1 MSEKRGPFP
10 FPTLLGILAVIV
22 VISAID
28 RLTHSDVLSVI
39 ATIVILGAYIA
50 WWFWRRRYS

>member
-10 FPTLLGILAVIV
+10 YLTLIGILVIFL

-28 RLTHSDVLSVI
+28 RISHSDVLAAV
-39 ATIVILGAYIA
+39 ATIVILGAYLA
-50 WWFWRRRYS
+50 WWFWRHRYS